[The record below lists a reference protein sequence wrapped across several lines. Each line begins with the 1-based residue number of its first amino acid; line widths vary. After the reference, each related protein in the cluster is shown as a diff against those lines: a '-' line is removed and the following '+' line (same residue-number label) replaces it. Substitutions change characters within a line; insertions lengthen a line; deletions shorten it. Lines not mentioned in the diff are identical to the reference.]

1 MLIQFSQIDAPTHI
15 HTNFRF
21 YNISVTMRYIYEV
34 PFDEPY
40 LVTNKEYTTTYRTYI
55 CLNGYAR
62 SKQCER

>member
-34 PFDEPY
+34 PFNEPY
-40 LVTNKEYTTTYRTYI
+40 LVTNKEYIIYVWTAMHVASSASGR
-55 CLNGYAR
+55 YAVA
-62 SKQCER
+62 